1 MHDRFRI
8 LTLKRPLPERSEAK
22 EIFLVPTDAA
32 QNPIIGPDLSEPS
45 AYLPSREALQAHPSP
60 NVCKNGFSPKLP
72 AVYLLHQQ
80 FISLLIITSKRHVI
94 GIHGPF
100 FYAAVRQSFG
110 HFQIAC
116 FSLVMKVKMFLSFFA
131 VASITNREG
140 VVDGRRDNLVPIL
153 SQKFRMSVSEV

>member
-60 NVCKNGFSPKLP
+60 NVCKNDFVGHVPVHPNMNLVLFQHVFFRVAGFVQVTSSRY
-72 AVYLLHQQ
+72 YLLLRS
-80 FISLLIITSKRHVI
+80 FASL
-94 GIHGPF
+94 
-100 FYAAVRQSFG
+100 
-110 HFQIAC
+110 
-116 FSLVMKVKMFLSFFA
+116 
-131 VASITNREG
+131 
-140 VVDGRRDNLVPIL
+140 
-153 SQKFRMSVSEV
+153 RMTR